1 MCGVKSIRQLG
12 VELAEKHGT
21 TADYAQRAMTAYFR
35 GLSELRTVGWC
46 KQVRALNPIPKP
58 SKGQSIIVDAVAYYP
73 ENLTVGDVL
82 ALKDVS

>member
-1 MCGVKSIRQLG
+1 MCGVKSLRQLG
-12 VELAEKHGT
+12 VELAVRHGT
-21 TADYAQRAMTAYFR
+21 TAEYAQRVIAIYFR
-35 GLSELRTVGWC
+35 GLSELRTLGWC
-46 KQVRALNPIPKP
+46 KRVRALNPIKNP

>member
-1 MCGVKSIRQLG
+1 MRGVKSIRQLG
-12 VELAEKHGT
+12 AELAEKHGT
-21 TADYAQRAMTAYFR
+21 TADYAQRVVAIYFR
-35 GLSELRTVGWC
+35 GLSELRTLGWC
-46 KQVRALNPIPKP
+46 KRVRALNPIENP